1 MKKLTIAEAAQ
12 RANVDER
19 VIKEW
24 IEQGKLD
31 CSRVDTFIFIDSRD
45 LQQAIRQDRRE
56 SCNRMFAK
64 WVEDGRG

>member
-12 RANVDER
+12 RANVDAR

-31 CSRVDTFIFIDSRD
+31 CSRTDKRKQTGPPK
-45 LQQAIRQDRRE
+45 QAD
-56 SCNRMFAK
+56 
-64 WVEDGRG
+64 

>member
-1 MKKLTIAEAAQ
+1 MKKLTMAEAAQ

-31 CSRVDTFIFIDSRD
+31 CSRVDNFIFIDNRD
-45 LQQAIRQDRRE
+45 LQQAISQDWRE
-56 SCNRMFAK
+56 SCDCMFAK
-64 WVEDGRG
+64 WVEEACD